1 MVPFVYMSVGDLV
14 ASQNSFAQ
22 FVSAVKCGCSHTF
35 QDLLGG
41 FGGVLELPCT
51 GVHKATEIFRNF
63 VRWSLNVLEA

>member
-1 MVPFVYMSVGDLV
+1 MRLGTIVPFVYMSVGDLV

-41 FGGVLELPCT
+41 FSGVLKLPCT
-51 GVHKATEIFRNF
+51 GVHKATVKFSGI
-63 VRWSLNVLEA
+63 L